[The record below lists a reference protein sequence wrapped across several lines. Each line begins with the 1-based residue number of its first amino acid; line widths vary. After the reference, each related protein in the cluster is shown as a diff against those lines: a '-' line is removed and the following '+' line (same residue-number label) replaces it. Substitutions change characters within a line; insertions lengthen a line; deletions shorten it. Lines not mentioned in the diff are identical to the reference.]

1 MTDQELIDLV
11 ERMRAAQKKYFTDR
25 TARNLHIAK
34 DLELRVDQA
43 IKARGGGQTPQP
55 EPTQAALDL

>member
-25 TARNLHIAK
+25 TQRNLELAK
-34 DLELRVDQA
+34 HLELRVDQA
-43 IKARGGGQTPQP
+43 IKARKG
-55 EPTQAALDL
+55 